1 MDKRYLRSEYEIKKS
16 FNRLLSQ
23 KDLNEITVSDICRE
37 ATCSRNT
44 FYIHY
49 DNKEHLMLVIMDE
62 LIQSIE
68 ESCQPVV
75 KQFHQIDTQE
85 SKKFT
90 NQILSAIHAHKSLIK
105 GFLTQN
111 NSEFTQ
117 RLANVL
123 INTSIKEAEKINQPY
138 HIPHLIYFMNG
149 IVGFIQYWIENDF
162 SLQTAQEQLHDAIH
176 FSFKK

>member
-1 MDKRYLRSEYEIKKS
+1 MDKRYLRSEYEIKQS

-23 KDLNEITVSDICRE
+23 KDLNKITVSDICKE
-37 ATCSRNT
+37 AKCSRNT

-49 DNKEHLMLVIMDE
+49 DNKEHLKVVIMDD

-68 ESCQPVV
+68 KSCHPVV
-75 KQFHQIDTQE
+75 KQFHQIGIQE

-90 NQILSAIHAHKSLIK
+90 NQILSAIHSHKSLIK

-111 NSEFTQ
+111 NSEFIQ

-123 INTSIKEAEKINQPY
+123 ITTSIEEAKKLNQPY

-162 SLQTAQEQLHDAIH
+162 PLQIAQEQLHDAIH